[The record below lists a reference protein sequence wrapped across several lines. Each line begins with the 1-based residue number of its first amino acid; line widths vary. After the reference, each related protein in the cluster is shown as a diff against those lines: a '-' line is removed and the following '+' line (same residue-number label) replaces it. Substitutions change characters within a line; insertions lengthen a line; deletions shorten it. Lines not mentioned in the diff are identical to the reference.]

1 MSFDSCPMEKELMA
15 VVRGGQWPAACD
27 PGLLAHV
34 EECKGCNQIA
44 LLSGVFL
51 ESRAEAAG
59 SARLAAPGL
68 LFWKAQLRRRN
79 EALEHITR
87 PILAVEIVGFA
98 VTLVVLALV
107 VWKWIYVP
115 SSDFLSSAQ
124 NFAPTM
130 RFAGNWGWTLVA
142 AAALTLVLFGGVALY
157 LVTTKE

>member
-1 MSFDSCPMEKELMA
+1 MNFDNCPMEKQVMA
-15 VVRGGQWPAACD
+15 AVRGGQWPAACD

-34 EECKGCNQIA
+34 QECRTCHQIA
-44 LLSGVFL
+44 SLSAVFRD
-51 ESRAEAAG
+51 SRSEAAG
-59 SARLAAPGL
+59 NARLGAPGL

-107 VWKWIYVP
+107 VWKWIYV
-115 SSDFLSSAQ
+115 SSGDFWSSAQ

-130 RFAGNWGWTLVA
+130 SFAGNWGWTLVA

-157 LVTTKE
+157 LVTSKE